1 MGGIRLPQS
10 NISPL
15 NLSTCKDPRVISTT
29 IAAQLLSLLDAF
41 IFPSDNKKL
50 GKTYGMALVRA
61 TDSRIGQSQ
70 GPLLASLIRLS
81 VLLLTHLEPCSLR
94 FLHACGRLRTFS
106 RWLLS
111 LIREN
116 GAAIGGINTPFTEAT
131 AYLDRLALVIVL
143 HAHRALEKCAR
154 LLTIF
159 ERNEKLFQ
167 RPEDRKKTSRRVMKA
182 AHELR
187 EILSQMAKDQ
197 GELLR
202 TSLAPRARE
211 DLIAALWPGGG
222 ENDGT
227 EIILRKFLNST
238 WVRRWHDVKTT
249 KDGDLLPEM
258 VSNGQVHEGSVSGVA
273 GRKAIGDLV
282 DEGRQIMKD
291 YDQALN
297 GSFEE
302 YRENQK
308 NWADTDKVRD
318 LEDDGDRVI
327 DRFMILKRQREA
339 HLSQGDKRRLA
350 LGKSLYKKVEAVL
363 SAPWSFWSTEKARGH
378 WVLSHFTDRLHR
390 SILLEP
396 NPNFEDHKKAS
407 YQGGLERDKDRSER
421 ERRERQE
428 EMVRKAA
435 LKAGGVQEEVED
447 EEGEGDEGAEGDQ
460 VDDSIVEDEEDE
472 EEEEEDDS
480 EFYMIQEDE
489 SKDEHSWAKQNF
501 VWERRE
507 KVVMFCEVIN
517 VTPSQSVRGNLLLTT
532 HNIYFH
538 PEKILGRQVGDA
550 EEPAL
555 GSQGDEKDCRWQLNR
570 IVKVYGRR
578 YILRPQAV
586 EVFFCDTHE
595 IFLSFEGGS
604 KIRDRFWSKLRA
616 QKCPMLSHIGR
627 QTLSPRAAFLK
638 SKATDLWKRR
648 KMSNFEYIM
657 RLNMF
662 AGRSFND
669 ITQYPVFPW
678 VLKDYNSEKIDLTDE
693 RVYRDLSKPIGA
705 LNEVRLNQ
713 LLERFNDMDGFDEN
727 FRFLYG
733 SHYSSPG
740 IVLHFLLRQ
749 EPFTSMAID
758 LQGGRFDCPDR
769 LFFDLSSSWNCCQT
783 NSGDFKE
790 LIPELFFCP
799 EVLMNT
805 NDFPLGELQDKR
817 GKVDDVRLPK
827 WAKGSPHEFIRIQ
840 REALESEYVS
850 NNLHAWIDLIF
861 GYKQKGDEAIKANNL
876 FHRLSYEGA
885 VDLDKIEDSM
895 ERKGAEAHIMNFGQT
910 PAQLMTRRDGRHPK
924 RQLDT
929 ECWSTFCC
937 THERLKNLKSY
948 IPAKQYGMN
957 GERGRVAAI
966 NLHGETC
973 RVVYE
978 DMTVGIYSFSTT
990 DSTGFPFSLKM
1001 KESSEISHR
1010 GYRRGRS
1017 GRRAAFGFIV
1027 TCAGSTGGEGEDKD
1041 GDEIE
1046 DVVACAAGFWDREL
1060 KICKVQGKKKALLES
1075 TNGGHTGEISAL
1087 VNDGPFVI
1095 TGGVDSTIRVYI
1107 YKNDLLA
1114 DALSGV
1120 KREVGEDGELRQV
1133 HVLWGHTGE
1142 VRSIDLCTVSDV
1154 IVSGDDQGVVCV
1166 NALRRG
1172 HFIRLLDAGEG
1183 KAGVKCVK
1191 VGQYGEF
1198 VVLLDDNTMSVFT
1211 VNGAKLCST
1220 TDVDVNCIEL
1230 STDSKYVIGGGD
1242 GFVKFW
1248 RMNDL
1253 SVAREVEVAGDVSCI
1268 LCTPA
1273 DNSVDQYMLVG
1284 FESGAMAIMTDPKH
1298 RLHCLNQQL
1307 HSLPWFDT

>member
-1 MGGIRLPQS
+1 
-10 NISPL
+10 
-15 NLSTCKDPRVISTT
+15 
-29 IAAQLLSLLDAF
+29 
-41 IFPSDNKKL
+41 
-50 GKTYGMALVRA
+50 
-61 TDSRIGQSQ
+61 
-70 GPLLASLIRLS
+70 
-81 VLLLTHLEPCSLR
+81 
-94 FLHACGRLRTFS
+94 
-106 RWLLS
+106 
-111 LIREN
+111 
-116 GAAIGGINTPFTEAT
+116 
-131 AYLDRLALVIVL
+131 
-143 HAHRALEKCAR
+143 
-154 LLTIF
+154 
-159 ERNEKLFQ
+159 
-167 RPEDRKKTSRRVMKA
+167 
-182 AHELR
+182 
-187 EILSQMAKDQ
+187 
-197 GELLR
+197 
-202 TSLAPRARE
+202 
-211 DLIAALWPGGG
+211 
-222 ENDGT
+222 
-227 EIILRKFLNST
+227 
-238 WVRRWHDVKTT
+238 
-249 KDGDLLPEM
+249 
-258 VSNGQVHEGSVSGVA
+258 
-273 GRKAIGDLV
+273 
-282 DEGRQIMKD
+282 
-291 YDQALN
+291 
-297 GSFEE
+297 
-302 YRENQK
+302 
-308 NWADTDKVRD
+308 
-318 LEDDGDRVI
+318 
-327 DRFMILKRQREA
+327 
-339 HLSQGDKRRLA
+339 
-350 LGKSLYKKVEAVL
+350 
-363 SAPWSFWSTEKARGH
+363 
-378 WVLSHFTDRLHR
+378 
-390 SILLEP
+390 
-396 NPNFEDHKKAS
+396 
-407 YQGGLERDKDRSER
+407 
-421 ERRERQE
+421 
-428 EMVRKAA
+428 MVRKAA

-447 EEGEGDEGAEGDQ
+447 EEGEGDEGTEGDQ
-460 VDDSIVEDEEDE
+460 VDDSIREDEEGDEDEEDA
-472 EEEEEDDS
+472 S

-538 PEKILGRQVGDA
+538 PEKILGNKVGDA

-595 IFLSFEGGS
+595 IFISFEGGS
-604 KIRDRFWSKLRA
+604 KIRDKFWSKLRA
-616 QKCPMLSHIGR
+616 QNCPMLSHFGR
-627 QTLSPRAAFLK
+627 QTLSPRAAFSR

-678 VLKDYNSEKIDLTDE
+678 VLKDYDSEEIDLSDE
-693 RVYRDLSKPIGA
+693 KVYRDLSKPIGA
-705 LNEVRLNQ
+705 LNENRLNQ

-749 EPFTSMAID
+749 EPFTTMAID

-769 LFFDLSSSWNCCQT
+769 LFFDISSSWNCCQT

-805 NDFPLGELQDKR
+805 NDFPLGQLQDKR

-850 NNLHAWIDLIF
+850 NNLHSWIDLIF
-861 GYKQKGDEAIKANNL
+861 GYKQRGNEAIKANNL

-937 THERLKNLKSY
+937 TSERLKNLKSY
-948 IPAKQYGMN
+948 VPAKQYGVN
-957 GERGRVAAI
+957 GDRGRVAAI

-1001 KESSEISHR
+1001 KELSEISHR
-1010 GYRRGRS
+1010 GYRRGRN

-1027 TCAGSTGGEGEDKD
+1027 TSAGNAGGEGEDKD
-1041 GDEIE
+1041 GDEVE

-1060 KICKVQGKKKALLES
+1060 KICKVQGKKKSLLES

-1120 KREVGEDGELRQV
+1120 KRAAGEEGDLRQV

-1142 VRSIDLCTVSDV
+1142 VRSIDICTVSDV

-1172 HFIRLLDAGEG
+1172 QFVRLLNAGEG
-1183 KAGVKCVK
+1183 KAGVTCVK

-1198 VVLLDDNTMSVFT
+1198 VVLLDDQTMAVFT
-1211 VNGAKLCST
+1211 VNGTRLCST
-1220 TDVDVNCIEL
+1220 TDIDVNCIEL
-1230 STDSKYVIGGGD
+1230 SSDGKYVIGGGD

-1248 RMNDL
+1248 RMSDL
-1253 SVAREVEVAGDVSCI
+1253 SMAREVEVPGDVSCI